1 MSDEELLRFLEAC
14 EEGVHELLS
23 REGVTDEGVVS
34 HPLSPSEEKQLE
46 ELRAEIIAINTE
58 LQKSW
63 AVRLAEHEARV
74 AEHERKVEELRN
86 DDQWEVVHQEDEW
99 VVVEHE

>member
-46 ELRAEIIAINTE
+46 ELRAEMLALGE
-58 LQKSW
+58 
-63 AVRLAEHEARV
+63 RLRRGPSGPSV
-74 AEHERKVEELRN
+74 G
-86 DDQWEVVHQEDEW
+86 
-99 VVVEHE
+99 